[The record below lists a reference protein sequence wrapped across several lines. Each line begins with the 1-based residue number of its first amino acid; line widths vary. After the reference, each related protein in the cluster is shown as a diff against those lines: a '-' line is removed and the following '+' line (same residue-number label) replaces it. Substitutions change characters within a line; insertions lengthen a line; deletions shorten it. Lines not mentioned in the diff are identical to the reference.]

1 LTQLA
6 SELVSLKQQIL
17 SSRQVRQAELQ
28 QQMQE
33 MEAKLKQ
40 QAEHSQALRQKLE
53 TEVSRLEVMLMT
65 QTRDLESIAED
76 GVRGVQANLI
86 IVAEQKA
93 EVLSQLERQR
103 LHSLQE
109 RKIDTDTLTALETRI
124 KQLAIELD
132 AAEKAGQRVKD
143 HQRWLEHQ
151 WCRHP
156 QLQQQRTTAATQEES
171 LQSQLVAEK
180 LRVDQLRQSLDS
192 EIEQQSKI
200 INKLANEL
208 NSIAGLLDSLQ
219 NFPCRPT
226 QTISFDSS
234 HNLALL
240 QTGFRDLSEQHKSL
254 RKQLS
259 QLISH
264 YKRVLGK
271 SPNTQPARYFASMA
285 DQLGLDAED
294 QAWSKMI
301 IDWYESR
308 HEESRRWL
316 ITQAQMFG
324 SMIRD
329 YQQALDRFDRG
340 IDALSRRLA
349 AHIDSNIRFEKI
361 ESIEGRLLSKVK
373 KLGYWEQLAEFT
385 GNYED
390 WRRVGDNQMPDQNF
404 ADVVKQIAEQLS
416 GKNRTE
422 TKLVELLELEII
434 VHENGRSKRAT
445 HADELKQISSHGLSY
460 LILCVFFIA
469 LINMIRKDQ
478 KLTVI
483 WPMDE
488 LKELHQMNI
497 ELLVE
502 ILNKNDITL
511 LSAFPDPDP
520 EVLSLFKNRYQ
531 IIGNRDLLEM
541 AIDEDYLQTLAPLT
555 EEFSHV

>member
-1 LTQLA
+1 
-6 SELVSLKQQIL
+6 
-17 SSRQVRQAELQ
+17 
-28 QQMQE
+28 M
-33 MEAKLKQ
+33 
-40 QAEHSQALRQKLE
+40 
-53 TEVSRLEVMLMT
+53 
-65 QTRDLESIAED
+65 
-76 GVRGVQANLI
+76 
-86 IVAEQKA
+86 
-93 EVLSQLERQR
+93 
-103 LHSLQE
+103 
-109 RKIDTDTLTALETRI
+109 
-124 KQLAIELD
+124 
-132 AAEKAGQRVKD
+132 
-143 HQRWLEHQ
+143 
-151 WCRHP
+151 
-156 QLQQQRTTAATQEES
+156 
-171 LQSQLVAEK
+171 
-180 LRVDQLRQSLDS
+180 
-192 EIEQQSKI
+192 
-200 INKLANEL
+200 INKLGNEL